1 MKKRVRAGEPVLR
14 QLWLFNQINADLQRV
29 EKELTKFVE
38 TDYPILQDSAV
49 HLLAAGGKRLRP
61 AFTLLAGKFYGYSLE
76 KLIPVAMALELIHMS
91 SLVHDDVV
99 DASMTRRGRATV
111 KAKWGNIVS
120 VQTGDYLLA
129 KSLMLISKIDHPE
142 VARILAEISVE
153 MCQGEIQQ
161 INCSF
166 DVEQNIKQYYYRIK
180 RKTALLISAC
190 CRLGAIVSGAPR
202 RQIWALGAYGHSLG
216 MAFQIVDDVLD
227 LTAKQSE
234 FGKPIGGDLH
244 QGIMTLPMILALKLS
259 SNPTHLK
266 TLLRKIDKT
275 DEEVAETIELIKNT
289 GAIDE
294 SMRLVDLYVLKAKK
308 HLQDLPQVPTR
319 KALEE
324 LAEFIR
330 VRKF

>member
-1 MKKRVRAGEPVLR
+1 LK
-14 QLWLFNQINADLQRV
+14 QLWLFNQINSDLQRV

-38 TDYPILQDSAV
+38 TGYPILQDSAV

-61 AFTLLAGKFYGYSLE
+61 AFTLLAGKFYGYPLE
-76 KLIPVAMALELIHMS
+76 RLMPVAMALELIHMS

-99 DASMTRRGRATV
+99 DASLTRRGRATV

-120 VQTGDYLLA
+120 VETGDYLLA

-161 INCSF
+161 IKCSF
-166 DVEQNIKQYYYRIK
+166 DVEQTLKQYYYRIK

-190 CRLGAIVSGAPR
+190 CKLGALVSGAPR
-202 RQIWALGAYGHSLG
+202 RQVWALGAYGHSLG

-227 LTAKQSE
+227 ITAKPSE

-244 QGIMTLPMILALKLS
+244 QGIMTLPMILALKTSPES
-259 SNPTHLK
+259 SQLK
-266 TLLRKIDKT
+266 SLLKKIDKT
-275 DEEVAETIELIKNT
+275 DDEVRETIDLIKST
-289 GAIDE
+289 GAIDQ
-294 SMRLVDLYVLKAKK
+294 SMQLVDLYIEKAKK
-308 HLQDLPQVPTR
+308 HLLELPKIPTR
-319 KALEE
+319 KALVE

-330 VRKF
+330 TRKF

>member
-1 MKKRVRAGEPVLR
+1 MK
-14 QLWLFNQINADLQRV
+14 QLWLFKQINSDLQRV
-29 EKELTKFVE
+29 EKELTKFVA

-76 KLIPVAMALELIHMS
+76 KLMPVAMALELIHMS

-99 DASMTRRGRATV
+99 DASMTRRGRPTV
-111 KAKWGNIVS
+111 KANWGNIVS

-129 KSLMLISKIDHPE
+129 KSLILIAKIDHPE

-161 INCSF
+161 IKCSF
-166 DVEQNIKQYYYRIK
+166 DVEQNLKQYYYRIK

-190 CRLGAIVSGAPR
+190 CKIGALVSGAP
-202 RQIWALGAYGHSLG
+202 QQQVWALGAYGHSLG

-227 LTAKQSE
+227 ITAKPSE
-234 FGKPIGGDLH
+234 FGKPIGGDLR
-244 QGIMTLPMILALKLS
+244 QGIMTLPMILALQLS
-259 SNPTHLK
+259 QEPSRLK
-266 TLLRKIDKT
+266 ALLGKTEKT
-275 DEEVAETIELIKNT
+275 DDEVAETIELIKTT

-294 SMRLVDLYVLKAKK
+294 SMQLVDLYVQKAKK
-308 HLQDLPQVPTR
+308 HLQNLPQVPTR

>member
-1 MKKRVRAGEPVLR
+1 MR
-14 QLWLFNQINADLQRV
+14 QLWLFNQINSDLQRV
-29 EKELTKFVE
+29 EKELTQFVE
-38 TDYPILQDSAV
+38 TDYPILQESAV

-76 KLIPVAMALELIHMS
+76 KLIPVAMALELIHMAT
-91 SLVHDDVV
+91 LVHDDVV
-99 DASMTRRGRATV
+99 DASMTRRGRPTV
-111 KAKWGNIVS
+111 KANLGNIVS

-142 VARILAEISVE
+142 VSRILAEVSVE

-161 INCSF
+161 IKYSF
-166 DVEQNIKQYYYRIK
+166 DVEQNLKQYYYRIK

-190 CRLGAIVSGAPR
+190 CKLGALVSGAPR
-202 RQIWALGAYGHSLG
+202 RQVWALSAYGHSLG

-227 LTAKQSE
+227 LTAKPSE
-234 FGKPIGGDLH
+234 FGKPIGGDLR
-244 QGIMTLPMILALKLS
+244 QGIMTLPMILALKS
-259 SNPTHLK
+259 STNPSHLK
-266 TLLRKIDKT
+266 ALLRKMDKT
-275 DEEVAETIELIKNT
+275 DQEVSETIGLINNT

-294 SMRLVDLYVLKAKK
+294 SMHLVDLYVLKAKK

>member
-1 MKKRVRAGEPVLR
+1 MKKRVRAGESDLK
-14 QLWLFNQINADLQRV
+14 QLWLFNQINSDLQRV

-99 DASMTRRGRATV
+99 DASMTRRGRPTV
-111 KAKWGNIVS
+111 KANWGNIVS
-120 VQTGDYLLA
+120 VETGDYLFA
-129 KSLMLISKIDHPE
+129 KSLVLIAKIDHPE
-142 VARILAEISVE
+142 VSRILAEISVE

-161 INCSF
+161 IKSSF
-166 DVEQNIKQYYYRIK
+166 DVEQNLKQYYYRIK

-190 CRLGAIVSGAPR
+190 CRLGALVSGAPR

-227 LTAKQSE
+227 ITAKASE
-234 FGKPIGGDLH
+234 FGKPVGGDLH
-244 QGIMTLPMILALKLS
+244 QGIMTLPMILALQMS
-259 SNPTHLK
+259 QEPTRLK
-266 TLLRKIDKT
+266 NLLGKMDKT
-275 DEEVAETIELIKNT
+275 DDEVSEAIQLINST
-289 GAIDE
+289 GAIDK
-294 SMRLVDLYVLKAKK
+294 SMQMVDLYIEKAKK
-308 HLQDLPQVPTR
+308 HLQELPKVPTR

>member
-1 MKKRVRAGEPVLR
+1 MK
-14 QLWLFNQINADLQRV
+14 QLWLFNQINSDLQRV

-38 TDYPILQDSAV
+38 TGYPILQDSAI

-61 AFTLLAGKFYGYSLE
+61 AFTLLAGKFYGYPLE
-76 KLIPVAMALELIHMS
+76 KLMPVAMALELIHMS

-120 VQTGDYLLA
+120 VETGDYLLA
-129 KSLMLISKIDHPE
+129 KSLMLISQIDNPE
-142 VARILAEISVE
+142 VSRILAEISVE

-161 INCSF
+161 IKCTF
-166 DVEQNIKQYYYRIK
+166 DVEQTLKQYYYRIK

-190 CRLGAIVSGAPR
+190 CRLGALVSGAPK
-202 RQIWALGAYGHSLG
+202 RQVWALGAYGHSLG

-227 LTAKQSE
+227 ITAKPSE
-234 FGKPIGGDLH
+234 FGKPIGGDLR
-244 QGIMTLPMILALKLS
+244 QGIMTLPMILALKS
-259 SNPTHLK
+259 SPQSSELRE
-266 TLLRKIDKT
+266 LLRKKDKT
-275 DEEVAETIELIKNT
+275 EEEVWETISLIKSS
-289 GAIDE
+289 GAIDQ
-294 SMRLVDLYVLKAKK
+294 SMQLVDIYIEKAKK
-308 HLQDLPQVPTR
+308 HLLDLPKIPTR

-330 VRKF
+330 TRKF

>member
-1 MKKRVRAGEPVLR
+1 MKKRVRAGEPVLK
-14 QLWLFNQINADLQRV
+14 QLWLFNQINSDLQRV
-29 EKELTKFVE
+29 EKELIQFVE
-38 TDYPILQDSAV
+38 TDFPILQDSAV

-76 KLIPVAMALELIHMS
+76 KLIPVAMALELIHMA

-99 DASMTRRGRATV
+99 DASMTRRGRPTV
-111 KAKWGNIVS
+111 KANWGNIVS
-120 VQTGDYLLA
+120 VETGDYLFA
-129 KSLMLISKIDHPE
+129 KSLVLIAKIDHLE

-161 INCSF
+161 IKSSF

-190 CRLGAIVSGAPR
+190 CRLGALVTGAPR
-202 RQIWALGAYGHSLG
+202 RQVWALGAYGHSLG

-227 LTAKQSE
+227 LTAKPSE
-234 FGKPIGGDLH
+234 FGKPIGGDVH

-259 SNPTHLK
+259 PEPAHLK
-266 TLLRKIDKT
+266 TLLGKVDKT
-275 DEEVAETIELIKNT
+275 EEEVSETIELIKTT

-294 SMRLVDLYVLKAKK
+294 SMQLVDAYVLKAQK
-308 HLQDLPQVPTR
+308 HLQDLPSVPTR

>member
-1 MKKRVRAGEPVLR
+1 MK
-14 QLWLFNQINADLQRV
+14 QLWLFNQINSDLQRV

-49 HLLAAGGKRLRP
+49 HLLSAGGKRLRP
-61 AFTLLAGKFYGYSLE
+61 AFTLLAGKFYGYSIE
-76 KLIPVAMALELIHMS
+76 KLMPVAMALELIHMS

-99 DASMTRRGRATV
+99 DASMTRRGRPTV
-111 KAKWGNIVS
+111 KAKWGNIAS
-120 VQTGDYLLA
+120 IETGDYLFA
-129 KSLMLISKIDHPE
+129 KSLVLIAKIDHPE

-161 INCSF
+161 IKSSF
-166 DVEQNIKQYYYRIK
+166 DVEQNLKQYYYRIK

-190 CRLGAIVSGAPR
+190 CKLGALVSEAPR

-227 LTAKQSE
+227 ITAKPSE
-234 FGKPIGGDLH
+234 FGKPIGGDLR
-244 QGIMTLPMILALKLS
+244 QGIMTLPMIMALKMS
-259 SNPTHLK
+259 SEPTRLK
-266 TLLRKIDKT
+266 ELLGKMDKT
-275 DEEVAETIELIKNT
+275 DLEVSETIGLIKAT
-289 GAIDE
+289 RAIEE
-294 SMRLVDLYVLKAKK
+294 SMRLVDLYVLKAKN
-308 HLQDLPQVPTR
+308 HLQELPTIPTR
-319 KALEE
+319 KALED

>member
-1 MKKRVRAGEPVLR
+1 MKKRVRAGEPVLK
-14 QLWLFNQINADLQRV
+14 QIWLLSQINSDLQRV

-76 KLIPVAMALELIHMS
+76 KLIPVAMALELIHMAT
-91 SLVHDDVV
+91 LVHDDVV
-99 DASMTRRGRATV
+99 DASMTRRGRPTV
-111 KAKWGNIVS
+111 KANWGNIVS

-129 KSLMLISKIDHPE
+129 KALMLISKIDHPE
-142 VARILAEISVE
+142 VARILAEVSVE

-161 INCSF
+161 IYCTF

-190 CRLGAIVSGAPR
+190 CRLGALVSGAPR
-202 RQIWALGAYGHSLG
+202 GQVWALGAYGHSLG

-227 LTAKQSE
+227 LTAKPSE
-234 FGKPIGGDLH
+234 FGKPVGGDLH

-259 SNPTHLK
+259 PEPAPLK
-266 TLLRKIDKT
+266 TLLGKMDKT
-275 DEEVAETIELIKNT
+275 EAEVSETIELIKT
-289 GAIDE
+289 AGAINS
-294 SMRLVDLYVLKAKK
+294 SMQLVDAYVSKAKK
-308 HLQDLPQVPTR
+308 HLQILPSVPTR

-330 VRKF
+330 IRKF

>member
-1 MKKRVRAGEPVLR
+1 MK
-14 QLWLFNQINADLQRV
+14 QLWLFNQINSDLQQV

-76 KLIPVAMALELIHMS
+76 KLIPVAMVLELIHMS

-99 DASMTRRGRATV
+99 DASMTRRGRPTV

-120 VQTGDYLLA
+120 VETGDYLFA
-129 KSLMLISKIDHPE
+129 KSLVLIAEIDHPE

-161 INCSF
+161 IKSSF
-166 DVEQNIKQYYYRIK
+166 DVEQNLKQYYYRIK

-190 CRLGAIVSGAPR
+190 CRLGALVSGAPR

-227 LTAKQSE
+227 MTAKASE
-234 FGKPIGGDLH
+234 FGKPVGGDLH
-244 QGIMTLPMILALKLS
+244 QGIMTLPMILALRLS
-259 SNPTHLK
+259 QDPSRLQV
-266 TLLRKIDKT
+266 LLRKMDKT
-275 DEEVAETIELIKNT
+275 DDEVLETIQLIKTT
-289 GAIDE
+289 GAIDK
-294 SMRLVDLYVLKAKK
+294 SMELVDLYIKKAKK
-308 HLQDLPQVPTR
+308 HLQDLPKVPTR

>member
-1 MKKRVRAGEPVLR
+1 MKKRVRAGDSVLK
-14 QLWLFNQINADLQRV
+14 QLWLFNQINSDLQRV

-38 TDYPILQDSAV
+38 TGYPILQDSAV

-61 AFTLLAGKFYGYSLE
+61 AFTLLAGKFYGYPLE
-76 KLIPVAMALELIHMS
+76 RLMPVAMALELIHMS

-99 DASMTRRGRATV
+99 DASLTRRGRATV

-120 VQTGDYLLA
+120 VETGDYLLA

-161 INCSF
+161 IKCSF
-166 DVEQNIKQYYYRIK
+166 DVEQTLKQYYYRIK

-190 CRLGAIVSGAPR
+190 CKLGALVSGAPR
-202 RQIWALGAYGHSLG
+202 RQVWALGAYGHSLG

-227 LTAKQSE
+227 ITAKPSE

-244 QGIMTLPMILALKLS
+244 QGIMTLPMILALKTSPES
-259 SNPTHLK
+259 SQLK
-266 TLLRKIDKT
+266 SLLKKIDKT
-275 DEEVAETIELIKNT
+275 DDEVRETIDLIKST
-289 GAIDE
+289 GAIDQ
-294 SMRLVDLYVLKAKK
+294 SMQLVDLYIEKAKK
-308 HLQDLPQVPTR
+308 HLLELPKIPTR
-319 KALEE
+319 KALVE

-330 VRKF
+330 TRKF

>member
-1 MKKRVRAGEPVLR
+1 MK
-14 QLWLFNQINADLQRV
+14 QLWLFNQINSDLQRV

-99 DASMTRRGRATV
+99 DASMTRRGRPTV
-111 KAKWGNIVS
+111 KANWGNIVS
-120 VQTGDYLLA
+120 VETGDYLFA
-129 KSLMLISKIDHPE
+129 KSLVLIAKIDHPE
-142 VARILAEISVE
+142 VSRILAEISVE

-161 INCSF
+161 IKSSF
-166 DVEQNIKQYYYRIK
+166 DVEQNLKQYYYRIK

-190 CRLGAIVSGAPR
+190 CRLGALVSGAPR

-227 LTAKQSE
+227 ITAKASE
-234 FGKPIGGDLH
+234 FGKPVGGDLH
-244 QGIMTLPMILALKLS
+244 QGIMTLPMILALQMS
-259 SNPTHLK
+259 QEPTRLK
-266 TLLRKIDKT
+266 NLLGKMDKT
-275 DEEVAETIELIKNT
+275 DDEVSEAIQLINST
-289 GAIDE
+289 GAIDK
-294 SMRLVDLYVLKAKK
+294 SMQMVDLYIEKAKK
-308 HLQDLPQVPTR
+308 HLQELPKVPTR

>member
-1 MKKRVRAGEPVLR
+1 LR
-14 QLWLFNQINADLQRV
+14 QLWLFNQINSDLQRV
-29 EKELTKFVE
+29 EKELTQFVE
-38 TDYPILQDSAV
+38 TDYPILQESAV

-76 KLIPVAMALELIHMS
+76 KLIPVAMALELIHMAT
-91 SLVHDDVV
+91 LVHDDVV
-99 DASMTRRGRATV
+99 DASMTRRGRPTV
-111 KAKWGNIVS
+111 KANLGNIVS

-142 VARILAEISVE
+142 VSRILAEVSVE

-161 INCSF
+161 IKYSF
-166 DVEQNIKQYYYRIK
+166 DVEQNLKQYYYRIK

-190 CRLGAIVSGAPR
+190 CKLGALVSGAPR
-202 RQIWALGAYGHSLG
+202 RQVWALSAYGHSLG

-227 LTAKQSE
+227 LTAKPSE
-234 FGKPIGGDLH
+234 FGKPIGGDLR
-244 QGIMTLPMILALKLS
+244 QGIMTLPMILALKS
-259 SNPTHLK
+259 STNPSHLK
-266 TLLRKIDKT
+266 ALLRKMDKT
-275 DEEVAETIELIKNT
+275 DQEVSETIGLINNT

-294 SMRLVDLYVLKAKK
+294 SMHLVDLYVLKAKK

>member
-14 QLWLFNQINADLQRV
+14 QLWLFNQINSDLQRV
-29 EKELTKFVE
+29 EKELTQFVE
-38 TDYPILQDSAV
+38 TDYPILQESAV

-76 KLIPVAMALELIHMS
+76 KLIPVAMALELIHMAT
-91 SLVHDDVV
+91 LVHDDVV
-99 DASMTRRGRATV
+99 DASMTRRGRPTV
-111 KAKWGNIVS
+111 KANLGNIVS

-142 VARILAEISVE
+142 VSRILAEVSVE

-161 INCSF
+161 IKYSF
-166 DVEQNIKQYYYRIK
+166 DVEQNLKQYYYRIK

-190 CRLGAIVSGAPR
+190 CKLGALVSGAPR
-202 RQIWALGAYGHSLG
+202 RQVWALSAYGHSLG

-227 LTAKQSE
+227 LTAKPSE
-234 FGKPIGGDLH
+234 FGKPIGGDLR
-244 QGIMTLPMILALKLS
+244 QGIMTLPMILALKS
-259 SNPTHLK
+259 STNPSHLK
-266 TLLRKIDKT
+266 ALLRKMDKT
-275 DEEVAETIELIKNT
+275 DQEVSETIGLINNT

-294 SMRLVDLYVLKAKK
+294 SMHLVDLYVLKAKK

>member
-1 MKKRVRAGEPVLR
+1 MKKRVRAGESVLK
-14 QLWLFNQINADLQRV
+14 QLWLFNQINSDLQRV

-38 TDYPILQDSAV
+38 TGYPILQDSAV

-61 AFTLLAGKFYGYSLE
+61 AFTLLAGKFYGYPLE
-76 KLIPVAMALELIHMS
+76 KIMPVAMALELIHMS

-111 KAKWGNIVS
+111 KAKWGNVVS
-120 VQTGDYLLA
+120 VETGDYLLA

-161 INCSF
+161 IKCSF
-166 DVEQNIKQYYYRIK
+166 DVEQTLKQYYYRIK

-190 CRLGAIVSGAPR
+190 CRLGALVSGAPK
-202 RQIWALGAYGHSLG
+202 RQVWALGAYGHSLG

-227 LTAKQSE
+227 ITAKASE
-234 FGKPIGGDLH
+234 FGKPIGGDLR
-244 QGIMTLPMILALKLS
+244 QGIMTLPMILALNS
-259 SNPTHLK
+259 SQESSGLK
-266 TLLRKIDKT
+266 SLLKKMDKT
-275 DEEVAETIELIKNT
+275 DDEVGETIDLIKST
-289 GAIDE
+289 GAIDQ
-294 SMRLVDLYVLKAKK
+294 SMQLVDLYIEKAKK
-308 HLQDLPQVPTR
+308 HLQELPKIPTR

-330 VRKF
+330 TRKF

>member
-1 MKKRVRAGEPVLR
+1 MKKRVRAGEPLLK
-14 QLWLFNQINADLQRV
+14 QLWLFNQINSDLQRI

-38 TDYPILQDSAV
+38 TDYPILQDSAI

-61 AFTLLAGKFYGYSLE
+61 AFTLLAGKFYGYPLE
-76 KLIPVAMALELIHMS
+76 KLMPVAMALELIHMS

-161 INCSF
+161 IKCCF
-166 DVEQNIKQYYYRIK
+166 DVEQNLKQYYYRIK

-190 CRLGAIVSGAPR
+190 CRLGAPK
-202 RQIWALGAYGHSLG
+202 RQVWALGAYGHSLG

-227 LTAKQSE
+227 LTAKPSE

-259 SNPTHLK
+259 SNPSYLK
-266 TLLRKIDKT
+266 ALLKKVDKT
-275 DEEVAETIELIKNT
+275 EEEVSEAIGLIKNS

-294 SMRLVDLYVLKAKK
+294 SMHLVDLYVLKAKR

>member
-1 MKKRVRAGEPVLR
+1 MK
-14 QLWLFNQINADLQRV
+14 QLWLFNQINSDLQRV

-49 HLLAAGGKRLRP
+49 HLLVAGGKRLRP

-76 KLIPVAMALELIHMS
+76 KLIPVAMALELIHMAT
-91 SLVHDDVV
+91 LVHDDVV
-99 DASMTRRGRATV
+99 DASMIRRGSPTV
-111 KAKWGNIVS
+111 KANWGNIVS

-142 VARILAEISVE
+142 VARILAEVSVE

-161 INCSF
+161 IKCSF
-166 DVEQNIKQYYYRIK
+166 DVEQNLKQYYYRIK

-190 CRLGAIVSGAPR
+190 CRLGALVSGAPR
-202 RQIWALGAYGHSLG
+202 REVWALGAYGHSLG

-227 LTAKQSE
+227 LTAKPFE
-234 FGKPIGGDLH
+234 FGKPIGGDVH
-244 QGIMTLPMILALKLS
+244 QGIMTLPMILALKS
-259 SNPTHLK
+259 STNPSHLK
-266 TLLRKIDKT
+266 ALLRKMDKT
-275 DEEVAETIELIKNT
+275 DQEVSETIELINNT

-294 SMRLVDLYVLKAKK
+294 SMHLVDLYVLKAKK
-308 HLQDLPQVPTR
+308 HLRDLPQVPAR

>member
-1 MKKRVRAGEPVLR
+1 MK
-14 QLWLFNQINADLQRV
+14 QLWLFNQINSDLQRV

-76 KLIPVAMALELIHMS
+76 KLMPVAMALELIHMS

-99 DASMTRRGRATV
+99 DASMTRRGRPTV
-111 KAKWGNIVS
+111 KANWGNIVS
-120 VQTGDYLLA
+120 VETGDYLFA
-129 KSLMLISKIDHPE
+129 KSLVLIAKIDHPE

-161 INCSF
+161 IKSSF
-166 DVEQNIKQYYYRIK
+166 DVEQTIKQYYYRIK

-190 CRLGAIVSGAPR
+190 CRIGALVSGAPR
-202 RQIWALGAYGHSLG
+202 RQVWAMGAYGHSLG

-227 LTAKQSE
+227 ITAKPSE
-234 FGKPIGGDLH
+234 FGKPIGGDLR

-259 SNPTHLK
+259 QGSPRLPA
-266 TLLRKIDKT
+266 LLGKMDKT
-275 DEEVAETIELIKNT
+275 DHEVAETIELIKIT

-294 SMRLVDLYVLKAKK
+294 SMQLVDLYVKKAKG
-308 HLQDLPQVPTR
+308 HLQELPKVPTR

>member
-1 MKKRVRAGEPVLR
+1 MRAGESVLK
-14 QLWLFNQINADLQRV
+14 QLWLFNQINSDLQRV

-38 TDYPILQDSAV
+38 TDYPILHDSAV

-61 AFTLLAGKFYGYSLE
+61 AFTLLAGKFFGYPLE
-76 KLIPVAMALELIHMS
+76 KLMPVAMALELIHMS

-99 DASMTRRGRATV
+99 DASMTRRGRETV

-120 VQTGDYLLA
+120 VETGDYLLA
-129 KSLMLISKIDHPE
+129 KSLVLISKIDHPE

-161 INCSF
+161 IKCSF
-166 DVEQNIKQYYYRIK
+166 DVEQTLKQYYYRIK

-190 CRLGAIVSGAPR
+190 CKLGALVSGAHK
-202 RQIWALGAYGHSLG
+202 RQVWALGAYGHSLG

-227 LTAKQSE
+227 ITAKASE
-234 FGKPIGGDLH
+234 LGKPIGGDLR
-244 QGIMTLPMILALKLS
+244 QGIMTLPMILALKS
-259 SNPTHLK
+259 SSDPSRLK
-266 TLLRKIDKT
+266 ALLKKMDKT
-275 DEEVAETIELIKNT
+275 DPEVWETIDLIKST
-289 GAIDE
+289 GAIDQ
-294 SMRLVDLYVLKAKK
+294 SMQLVDLYIEKAKK
-308 HLQDLPQVPTR
+308 HLLDLPRVPTR

-330 VRKF
+330 TRKF